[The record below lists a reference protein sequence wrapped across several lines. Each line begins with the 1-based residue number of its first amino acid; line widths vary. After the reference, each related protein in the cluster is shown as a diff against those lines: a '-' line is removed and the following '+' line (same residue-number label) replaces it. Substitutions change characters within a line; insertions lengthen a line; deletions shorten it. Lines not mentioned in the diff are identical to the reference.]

1 MSNIHSAL
9 SSVFGLYQL
18 LREISD
24 FLAAKCSNVLY
35 LVSVWLSAVWWW
47 AGFVFFNWK
56 QLGAVAKNNAMR
68 AVWFNQNS
76 YGLKNYNELKDNK
89 KVLAGHAGI

>member
-1 MSNIHSAL
+1 MCCTWFL
-9 SSVFGLYQL
+9 YGYLPFGGEQGL
-18 LREISD
+18 
-24 FLAAKCSNVLY
+24 F
-35 LVSVWLSAVWWW
+35 
-47 AGFVFFNWK
+47 FFNWK